1 MLTDGIDLNKM
12 YSPLMQ
18 DQLRNMANPGSQN
31 TAPNE
36 MQSLPVPETGSPP
49 ISIQGLQNETFAD
62 ALKGFVADVNSQQ
75 IQSKNITESFIK
87 GEPVDIH
94 DVMITAEKAKTSFE
108 LLMELRNKGLDLY
121 REVLRMQI

>member
-1 MLTDGIDLNKM
+1 MITNEIDPNKL
-12 YSPLMQ
+12 YLPLVQENMQ
-18 DQLRNMANPGSQN
+18 R
-31 TAPNE
+31 APIKGAEND
-36 MQSLPVPETGSPP
+36 
-49 ISIQGLQNETFAD
+49 TFAD
-62 ALKGFVADVNSQQ
+62 ALKGFVADVNAQQ

-94 DVMITAEKAKTSFE
+94 DVMITAEKAKTSFD

>member
-1 MLTDGIDLNKM
+1 MITDGIDLNKL

-18 DQLRNMANPGSQN
+18 DQLRNLSNPGVQN
-31 TAPNE
+31 NAPND
-36 MQSLPVPETGSPP
+36 MQSVPVPGTGSAP
-49 ISIQGLQNETFAD
+49 ISINGLQNETFAD
-62 ALKGFVADVNSQQ
+62 ALKGFVADVNNQQ
-75 IQSKNITESFIK
+75 IQSKNMTESFIK